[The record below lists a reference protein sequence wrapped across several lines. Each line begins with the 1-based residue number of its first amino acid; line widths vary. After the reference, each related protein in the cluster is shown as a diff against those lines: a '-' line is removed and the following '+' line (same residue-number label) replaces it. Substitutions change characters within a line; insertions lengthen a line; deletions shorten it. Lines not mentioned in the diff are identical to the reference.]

1 MRLAILD
8 DYVNASLQM
17 ADWKSLPSNIDITVF
32 DKHLGH
38 DIDPVAKALE
48 PFDIIVG
55 MRERTP
61 FPKAL
66 IDQLPNLKLLVT
78 TGMRNLSFDYD
89 ACNARGIPIC
99 GTGMTS
105 YAAAEHSWALVM
117 GLAKNIAAEDAD
129 MKSGGWQ
136 TGYSA
141 PLNGATL
148 GLIGL
153 GKLGSQCATYGN
165 AFKMNVIAWSQNL
178 TDDRA
183 AECGAKRVDR
193 DTLLRESDY
202 IVIHQV
208 LSDRTRGL
216 IGKAELDMMKSTAFL
231 VNTSRGP
238 IVDEQALVA
247 ALKAGSIAGAGIDV
261 FDVEPLPLDHPYRNA
276 PNISLTAHTGYLVEE
291 GIKASYTDAL
301 DDVKAW
307 LDGKPVRV
315 INEVGA

>member
-8 DYVNASLQM
+8 DYVNESLQM

-38 DIDPVAKALE
+38 DIDVVAKALE
-48 PFDIIVG
+48 PFDIIVA

-61 FPKAL
+61 FPKEL
-66 IDQLPNLKLLVT
+66 IDQLPNLKFLVT
-78 TGMRNLSFDYD
+78 TGMRNLSFDYE

-117 GLAKNIAAEDAD
+117 GLSKNIAAEDAD

-153 GKLGSQCATYGN
+153 GKLGSQCANYGN

-178 TDDRA
+178 TDERA

-216 IGKAELDMMKSTAFL
+216 IGKAELDLMKSTAFL
-231 VNTSRGP
+231 INTSRGP
-238 IVDEQALVA
+238 IVDEVALVA
-247 ALKAGSIAGAGIDV
+247 ALESGSIAGAGIDV
-261 FDVEPLPLDHPYRNA
+261 FDVEPLPLDHAYRSA
-276 PNISLTAHTGYLVEE
+276 PRILLTGHTGYLVKE
-291 GIKASYTDAL
+291 GIALAYTDAL

-315 INEVGA
+315 INEVGK

>member
-1 MRLAILD
+1 MQLAILD
-8 DYVNASLQM
+8 DYVNAALKM
-17 ADWKSLPSNIDITVF
+17 ADWQSLPSNIEVTVF
-32 DKHLGH
+32 DQHLGH
-38 DIDPVAKALE
+38 DIDAVAEALA
-48 PFDIIVG
+48 PFDIIVA

-61 FPKAL
+61 FPKEL
-66 IDQLPNLKLLVT
+66 LDQLPNLKLLVT

-89 ACNARGIPIC
+89 ACSARGIPIC

-178 TDDRA
+178 TDERA
-183 AECGAKRVDR
+183 EQCGATRVDR
-193 DTLLRESDY
+193 DTLLREADY

-216 IGKAELDMMKSTAFL
+216 IGKAELDLMKNTAFL

-238 IVDEQALVA
+238 IVDEDALVT
-247 ALKAGSIAGAGIDV
+247 ALNNGDIAGAGIDV
-261 FDVEPLPLDHPYRNA
+261 FDVEPLPLDHPFRSA
-276 PNISLTAHTGYLVEE
+276 SRILLTGHTGYLVEE
-291 GIKASYTDAL
+291 GIRAAYTDAL
-301 DDVKAW
+301 EDVTAW
-307 LDGKPVRV
+307 LDGSPVRV
-315 INEVGA
+315 INEVSA

>member
-8 DYVNASLQM
+8 DYVNASLEM
-17 ADWKSLPSNIDITVF
+17 ADWKSLPSNIDVTVF

-38 DIDPVAKALE
+38 DIGPVAKALE
-48 PFDIIVG
+48 SFDIIVA

-61 FPKAL
+61 FPKEL
-66 IDQLPNLKLLVT
+66 IDQLPNLKLLIT

-178 TDDRA
+178 TDERA
-183 AECGAKRVDR
+183 AECGASRVDR

-216 IGKAELDMMKSTAFL
+216 IGKAELDLMKPTAFL

-238 IVDEQALVA
+238 IVDETALVS
-247 ALKAGSIAGAGIDV
+247 ALKSGSIAGAGIDV
-261 FDVEPLPLDHPYRNA
+261 FDVEPLPVDHPYRSA
-276 PNISLTAHTGYLVEE
+276 PRLSLTAHTGYLVEE
-291 GIKASYTDAL
+291 GIKLAYTDAL

-307 LDGKPVRV
+307 LDDKPVRV

>member
-1 MRLAILD
+1 MQLAILD
-8 DYVNASLQM
+8 DYVNAALKM
-17 ADWKSLPSNIDITVF
+17 ADWQSLSPDIEISVF
-32 DKHLGH
+32 EKHLGH
-38 DIDPVAKALE
+38 DTDAVAQALK

-61 FPKAL
+61 FPKEL
-66 IDQLPNLKLLVT
+66 IDQLPNLKLLIT
-78 TGMRNLSFDYD
+78 TGMRNLSFDYE

-105 YAAAEHSWALVM
+105 YAAAEHSWAMVM

-153 GKLGSQCATYGN
+153 GKLGGQCATYGN
-165 AFKMNVIAWSQNL
+165 AFKMNVVAWSQNL
-178 TDDRA
+178 TDERA
-183 AECGAKRVDR
+183 AECGATRVDR
-193 DTLLRESDY
+193 DTLLRDSDY
-202 IVIHQV
+202 VVIHQV

-216 IGKAELDMMKSTAFL
+216 IGKEELGLMKDSAFL

-238 IVDEQALVA
+238 IVDEAALVA
-247 ALKAGSIAGAGIDV
+247 ALNNGDIAGAAIDV
-261 FDVEPLPLDHPYRNA
+261 FDVEPLPLDHPFRSA
-276 PNISLTAHTGYLVEE
+276 PRILLTGHTGYLVEE
-291 GIKASYTDAL
+291 GIRAAYTDAL

-307 LDGKPVRV
+307 LTGKPVRV
-315 INEVGA
+315 INEVSE